1 MPDAQLSY
9 VGMMIS
15 GGIMIGSLSGV
26 IGSSSG
32 IPSMLEGGWKMV
44 DGG

>member
-15 GGIMIGSLSGV
+15 GKIMIGSLSGM

-32 IPSMLEGGWKMV
+32 MLDGGWKV
-44 DGG
+44 EGR